1 MTVVRF
7 TRAVLVAL
15 ALVVLV
21 VSGVYMIVDLARWE
35 WNRAIISGL
44 FFVASLVIVSTFV
57 VMRAIQRLGARL
69 DRLAATSRSEVRAV
83 LRSSN
88 DQVASRH
95 FEWLDQPPDRL
106 GVFVPVLLGAGV
118 ILSALAYVIERIA
131 GAFAG
136 ATLDRRTASAI
147 APDLPLLDEPPVA
160 AAGPSVRP
168 PVRTSTVVGWV
179 IVASLTLVLATGAL
193 VGIRELTQS
202 RAESIGSAGTTTI
215 GLTVDQKRTP
225 RPATDIAEELWITCR
240 GRLPREPELVSIVP
254 VGDDGAEMV
263 VGIALG
269 RVGRSRL
276 IGCFEDFTIDLVKAD
291 VVSFTPRPTE

>member
-1 MTVVRF
+1 MTLVRV

-44 FFVASLVIVSTFV
+44 FFVASLVIVSTFA
-57 VMRAIQRLGARL
+57 VMRAIQRLGVRL
-69 DRLAATSRSEVRAV
+69 DRLAAANHSEVRAV

-88 DQVASRH
+88 DQTAARH
-95 FEWLDQPPDRL
+95 FEWLDQQPDRL
-106 GVFVPVLLGAGV
+106 SVFVPVLLGAGV

-136 ATLDRRTASAI
+136 ATLDRRTAAEI
-147 APDLPLLDEPPVA
+147 APDLPLLGEPLVDSA
-160 AAGPSVRP
+160 RP
-168 PVRTSTVVGWV
+168 ATRAPMRTASVVGWV
-179 IVASLTLVLATGAL
+179 VAVSLTLVLATGAL

-215 GLTVDQKRTP
+215 GIEVDQKRTP
-225 RPATDIAEELWITCR
+225 RPVTDVAEELWITCR
-240 GRLPREPELVSIVP
+240 GRLPREPELLSVTP
-254 VGDDGAEMV
+254 VGTDGAEMV

-276 IGCFEDFTIDLVKAD
+276 IGCIEDFTIDLVKAD
-291 VVSFTPRPTE
+291 VVAFDPRPVS